1 MTESREYNR
10 QDISGDSSEDIR
22 GVLIQ
27 VLGGRV
33 LLPNATV
40 SEVITLSDPELV
52 PNAPDWLLGRVPW
65 RGWRLPLFSFGVLS
79 GLATHEPAETARVSV
94 LKALGRHKRIPFI
107 AMLAQGFPR
116 LTTLRSDLVVPVES
130 EEELPHCVL
139 ARVSVRDDIALI
151 PDMDAIEDMIAEA
164 LDHEAEAPAD
174 A

>member
-1 MTESREYNR
+1 MTETS
-10 QDISGDSSEDIR
+10 DDIR

-40 SEVITLSDPELV
+40 SEVITLSEPEAV
-52 PNAPDWLLGRVPW
+52 ENAPDWLLGRVPW

-94 LKALGRHKRIPFI
+94 LKALGNHKRIPFV

-116 LTTLRSDLVVPVES
+116 LTTLRSDIVVPVES
-130 EEELPHCVL
+130 DDDLPTGVL
-139 ARVSVRDDIALI
+139 ARVSVRDDLALI
-151 PDMDAIEDMIAEA
+151 PDMEGIEDMIAEA
-164 LDHEAEAPAD
+164 LGYEAEANAN
-174 A
+174 ANA

>member
-1 MTESREYNR
+1 MSDT
-10 QDISGDSSEDIR
+10 GEDIR

-40 SEVITLSDPELV
+40 SEVITLSEPDPVEG
-52 PNAPDWLLGRVPW
+52 APDWLLGRIPW
-65 RGWRLPLFSFGVLS
+65 RGWRLPLFSFGVFS

-94 LKALGRHKRIPFI
+94 LKALGSHKRLPFI

-116 LTTLRSDLVVPVES
+116 LTTLRSDIVIPLEDD
-130 EEELPHCVL
+130 EELPTGVL
-139 ARVSVRDDIALI
+139 ARVSIRDDIAMI
-151 PDMDAIEDMIAEA
+151 PDMEFIEDRIAEA
-164 LDHEAEAPAD
+164 LGLEAEAAET